1 MNMNADTPI
10 ESAINRLSSEND
22 CYGTDSQVAALNVIT
37 DYRRSYQLAY
47 AHFLY
52 SELAAN
58 PGLEIKPDAPPQQL
72 VIHFS
77 MAVVTVLGAALH
89 QIEKAIQKNHL
100 KHIQLGSLDGARS
113 ERRSPN
119 NVPVVVS
126 VAITFT
132 EDKP

>member
-1 MNMNADTPI
+1 MNTETPI
-10 ESAINRLSSEND
+10 ASATNRLLPEKD
-22 CYGTDSQVAALNVIT
+22 CYGTDSQVATPNVIT
-37 DYRRSYQLAY
+37 DHQRSYQLAY
-47 AHFLY
+47 VHFTY

-58 PGLEIKPDAPPQQL
+58 PALEQKPDAPPQRL

-89 QIEKAIQKNHL
+89 PIDKAVQKNDL
-100 KHIQLGSLDGARS
+100 KYVQRGSLDAAKL
-113 ERRSPN
+113 ERRPAGSAT
-119 NVPVVVS
+119 VVVS